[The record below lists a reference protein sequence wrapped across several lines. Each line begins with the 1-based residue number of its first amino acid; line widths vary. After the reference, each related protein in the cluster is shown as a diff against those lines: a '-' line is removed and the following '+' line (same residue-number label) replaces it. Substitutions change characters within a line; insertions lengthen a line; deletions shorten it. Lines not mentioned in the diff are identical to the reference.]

1 MGCTNSKHKRCHKC
15 KAPYSPSLRSNSMHI
30 HHAPPQT
37 DHVVALTSTTFAI
50 RHHDDDSGDSL
61 TFTNGNLKIYNEN
74 KQRNEKKEEF
84 SMGLIEAKTW
94 SNMIEQKITKVVTPM
109 TPTKTPPGEP
119 QTIINTW
126 ELMEGLEDTSPFR
139 FRSISFDSNAD
150 VNSPKPPMFVQI
162 TQEDESKIN
171 SAISEFDPKV
181 LSSFIESFVSNPAI
195 DNKFEKNKVVFYFTS
210 LRGVRKTY
218 EDCCKVMSILK
229 GLGVRVDERDVS
241 MHSEFKEELKELL
254 GDGYGVGG
262 GLPRVFVG
270 RDYIGGAEE
279 IQKLHENGKL
289 EKLFVS
295 CDKIEENGTELCEA
309 CGDIRFVA
317 CENCYGSRKIYR
329 RSDDDDDDDGV
340 TGRYGFQCCPHCNEN
355 GLIRCP
361 VCCY

>member
-1 MGCTNSKHKRCHKC
+1 
-15 KAPYSPSLRSNSMHI
+15 MHI

-37 DHVVALTSTTFAI
+37 EHVVALTSTTLGTLKLNFPC
-50 RHHDDDSGDSL
+50 HHDHDDDGDDSGDDL
-61 TFTNGNLKIYNEN
+61 TFTNDNFFRYKED
-74 KQRNEKKEEF
+74 KKKKKKSEKKEEF

-139 FRSISFDSNAD
+139 FRSISFDSNAVVD
-150 VNSPKPPMFVQI
+150 SPKPVMFVQI

-171 SAISEFDPKV
+171 PAISEFEPEV
-181 LSSFIESFVSNPAI
+181 LSSFCQPFVFNPAA
-195 DNKFEKNKVVFYFTS
+195 DNKFGKDKVVLYFTS

-218 EDCCKVMSILK
+218 EDCCKVMSILR

-270 RDYIGGAEE
+270 RGYIGGAEE
-279 IQKLHENGKL
+279 IQKLHESGKL

-295 CDKIEENGTELCEA
+295 CDKIEDNGSGLCEA

-317 CENCYGSRKIYR
+317 CENCYGSCKIYR
-329 RSDDDDDDDGV
+329 GSDDDDDDDQDDGA
-340 TGRYGFQCCPHCNEN
+340 TDRYGFQCCPDCNEN